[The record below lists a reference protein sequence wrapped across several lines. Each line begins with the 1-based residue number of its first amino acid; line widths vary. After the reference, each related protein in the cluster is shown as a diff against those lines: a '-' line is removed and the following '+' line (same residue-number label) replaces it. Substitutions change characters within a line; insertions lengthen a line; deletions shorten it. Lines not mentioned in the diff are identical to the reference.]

1 MSGKSKT
8 RNRHAA
14 VSWEKRAVSALAE
27 LGRQKAR
34 HERGE
39 PPPAPRPALAA
50 DEEQCYIC
58 VARKARLV
66 NKTKMR
72 CSKCGKAICSSHAVG
87 REGGREVHCSGRCS

>member
-8 RNRHAA
+8 RHRHSA

-34 HERGE
+34 HARGE
-39 PPPAPRPALAA
+39 PLPAPRPTLSA
-50 DEEQCYIC
+50 DEASCYIC
-58 VARKARLV
+58 LKRKARFP

-72 CSKCGKAICSSHAVG
+72 CSRCSKPICSSHAVG
-87 REGGREVHCSGRCS
+87 REGGKEVHCGKCS